1 MEKSKLTMRD
11 LLAPFFFALVLI
23 LYPAAGV
30 HAQQEK
36 PADTPELR
44 EKAIHLKSLLDDLL
58 SNPNSSS
65 IQKII
70 KSGDLAVDALIDKAL
85 ELKSLGET
93 ALNEKNYL
101 KAAMHFQSSLEYVI
115 QAIRSQKNN
124 AEEPQK
130 IQASLEEKR
139 KASDTFISA
148 ATRVVEQESNVEATR
163 LLKMAKDART
173 RAEADSKQGRN
184 EEALAE
190 LESSTRLAQQAI
202 MLVRQGKVIER
213 K

>member
-1 MEKSKLTMRD
+1 MEKSKLTIRD

-23 LYPAAGV
+23 LYPVPGV

-70 KSGDLAVDALIDKAL
+70 KSGDPAVDALIDKAL

-93 ALNEKNYL
+93 ALNENNYL

-130 IQASLEEKR
+130 IQANLEAKR

-148 ATRVVEQESNVEATR
+148 AARVVQQESNDEATR

-173 RAEADSKQGRN
+173 RAEAHSKQGRN

-190 LESSTRLAQQAI
+190 LENSTRLAQQAI